1 MYGHLILDPAGT
13 GKRALLCEERVLGM
27 AVLCAEVPTPPGLR
41 EKVLC
46 RRLYRA
52 AVRLWEQGVNRV
64 LVDREF
70 PHTLWPILRR
80 AGLHP
85 IDPVPLCQEAAP
97 ALILALL
104 ARRGLDPARS
114 TVCLCGSSAAGPVQN
129 AALTLAPLVSRLVI
143 DCPCRGGDLARR
155 LNLVFGLPLTEPGS
169 IPPDVT
175 AVFAPERIQ
184 VPAQL
189 QLYGPSPELAGLCLA
204 PIRGPLP
211 PRFQALPLLAALRE
225 SGLLSA
231 SEITVYDSRREPD

>member
-1 MYGHLILDPAGT
+1 MYGHLVLDPAGT
-13 GKRALLCEERVLGM
+13 GKRALLYEERVVGM
-27 AVLCAEVPTPPGLR
+27 AVLCAQVPAPTGLR

-46 RRLYRA
+46 RRLHWA

-85 IDPVPLCQEAAP
+85 IDPAPLCQEAAP

-104 ARRGLDPARS
+104 ARRSLDPARS
-114 TVCLCGSSAAGPVQN
+114 TVCLCGSFAAGPVQN
-129 AALTLAPLVSRLVI
+129 AALALAPLVSRLVI
-143 DCPCRGGDLARR
+143 DCPGRGGDLARR
-155 LNLVFGLPLTEPGS
+155 LNLAFGLPLTEPGS

-175 AVFAPERIQ
+175 AVFAPERAQ

-189 QLYGPSPELAGLCLA
+189 QLYGPSPQLAGLCLVST
-204 PIRGPLP
+204 RGSLP
-211 PRFQALPLLAALRE
+211 PRFQALPLLTALRE
-225 SGLLSA
+225 SGRLSA
-231 SEITVYDSRREPD
+231 SEVAVYDPRREPD